1 MIRNCLIWLA
11 VLNIISKNISKI
23 MIYSELLTTLAQR
36 LQLSK
41 ADVGKRLD
49 DTTAIIMAELVKN
62 NVVSIMNFGTLEVK
76 KRQERLSIQPNTGK
90 KLLVPPKLIV
100 KYRASATFNKKL
112 KELKP

>member
-1 MIRNCLIWLA
+1 MNH
-11 VLNIISKNISKI
+11 
-23 MIYSELLTTLAQR
+23 SELLATLANR

-41 ADVGKRLD
+41 AEVGKRLD
-49 DTTAIIMAELVKN
+49 ETTAVITAELVKN

-76 KRQERLSIQPNTGK
+76 KRQERFSIQPNTGK

-100 KYRASATFNKKL
+100 KYKTSASFNKKL

>member
-1 MIRNCLIWLA
+1 MN
-11 VLNIISKNISKI
+11 
-23 MIYSELLTTLAQR
+23 YDELLTELAQR

-41 ADVGKRLD
+41 TEVGKRLEE
-49 DTTAIIMAELVKN
+49 TTAVITAELVKD

-76 KRQERLSIQPNTGK
+76 KRQERFSIQPNTGK

-100 KYRASATFNKKL
+100 KYRPSASFSKKL